1 MRLFYALL
9 SLVSQFIF
17 PCSALHVFALYLW
30 LWIYLGWP
38 CQLVLWPTGDYGLC
52 LNNMNVE
59 FIPLHRTHFYQVTCF
74 IQRFPQCY
82 SENLQFIFPASSITL
97 KMMTPIYQVHLWQHP
112 QAHWSHINMRT
123 PDDKFLPTWNYAYY
137 FTGHGS
143 TTVCLLNQTICWRL
157 FNIWS
162 FLTAL
167 HDAYASLTLA
177 EHLTRYSGVGFF
189 FCHF

>member
-1 MRLFYALL
+1 M
-9 SLVSQFIF
+9 SLPFI
-17 PCSALHVFALYLW
+17 Y
-30 LWIYLGWP
+30 
-38 CQLVLWPTGDYGLC
+38 DYGYTSDDPASLCSDLLETTDYVYDYWIC

-143 TTVCLLNQTICWRL
+143 ITVCLLNQTICWRL

>member
-1 MRLFYALL
+1 M
-9 SLVSQFIF
+9 SLPFI
-17 PCSALHVFALYLW
+17 Y
-30 LWIYLGWP
+30 
-38 CQLVLWPTGDYGLC
+38 DYGYTSDDPASLCSDLLETTDYVYDYWIC

-59 FIPLHRTHFYQVTCF
+59 FIPLHRNHFYQVTCF

-97 KMMTPIYQVHLWQHP
+97 KMMTPIYQVHLWLHP

-137 FTGHGS
+137 FTSHGS
-143 TTVCLLNQTICWRL
+143 TTVCLLNQMICWRL